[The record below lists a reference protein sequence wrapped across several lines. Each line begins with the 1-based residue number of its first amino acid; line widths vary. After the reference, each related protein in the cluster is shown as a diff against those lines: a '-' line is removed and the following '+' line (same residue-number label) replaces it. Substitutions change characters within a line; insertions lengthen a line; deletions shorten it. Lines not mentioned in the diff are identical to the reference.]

1 MYRLPFFV
9 SSFLN
14 SFFLSILSAVSVHLI
29 FNSSFSTDTPFG
41 EKFRKRQ
48 LG

>member
-14 SFFLSILSAVSVHLI
+14 SFFFVDFVDGVR